1 VNRIVKY
8 LLGVILVLA
17 TAVPAFGQSPT
28 TQGPSL
34 RPTRVAKRLWLRFT
48 IKGASANEM
57 AQRLERLYQVEDPWN
72 LQARTEAIR
81 FQTVNELVRRH
92 FPDATTLLELG
103 SGEGLQSEYLLRVAK
118 ELHGVDVSPTAVT
131 RAERRVP
138 AARFYSGDFRTRPW
152 KEAIDRFDLVVAC
165 EVLYYLPEAEVR
177 EAVATLSRLGRGCI
191 VTFVS
196 SAARR
201 VAHALP
207 PHAERSWIQSGDV
220 TWLVAWWRNPD
231 PTDRPPLASGEG

>member
-1 VNRIVKY
+1 VNRIVKH

-17 TAVPAFGQSPT
+17 TAVPAFGQPPAMPGS
-28 TQGPSL
+28 SL
-34 RPTRVAKRLWLRFT
+34 RTSRVAKRLWLRFT
-48 IKGASANEM
+48 IKGASPNEM

-72 LQARTEAIR
+72 LQARTEAVR
-81 FQTVNELVRRH
+81 FQTINDLVRRH
-92 FPDATTLLELG
+92 FPNTGTLLELG
-103 SGEGLQSEYLLRVAK
+103 SGEGLQSEYLLGVTK
-118 ELHGVDVSPTAVT
+118 ELHGVDVSPTAIA

-138 AARFYSGDFRTRPW
+138 AGRFYSGDLRTRPW
-152 KEAIDRFDLVVAC
+152 EEAIDRFDLIVAC

-177 EAVATLSRLGRGCI
+177 EAVATLSQLGRGCI

-220 TWLVAWWRNPD
+220 TWLVAWWHNPE
-231 PTDRPPLASGEG
+231 PTGSPP